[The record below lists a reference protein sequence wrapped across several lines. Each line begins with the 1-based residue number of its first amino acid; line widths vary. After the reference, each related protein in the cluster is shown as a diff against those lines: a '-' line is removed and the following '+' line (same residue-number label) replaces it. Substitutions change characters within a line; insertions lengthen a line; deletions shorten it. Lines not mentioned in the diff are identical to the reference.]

1 MPQMPVQ
8 GRGLDGIRKKRNRE
22 TKCYQGYTKAL
33 FGTYLTDSDLGIFKK
48 KSTLRGNKTNSIIVS
63 IKKLINAF
71 LMPAMADKALLQTN

>member
-1 MPQMPVQ
+1 MPVQ

-48 KSTLRGNKTNSIIVS
+48 IHLAR
-63 IKKLINAF
+63 
-71 LMPAMADKALLQTN
+71 Q